1 MNTFT
6 RPEQDEFISSFES
19 RITNSFK
26 RHGIYTTGQLL
37 TLSEIDL
44 VNFGNIGWT
53 SVDKITKAL
62 KAQGLELRSDPLQ
75 YSASSRKR
83 KQKPTKTKIVKNAL
97 KQLLS

>member
-1 MNTFT
+1 MDTFT

-44 VNFGNIGWT
+44 VHFTNIGWT
-53 SVDKITKAL
+53 SVDKIINAL

-75 YSASSRKR
+75 YSAVKR
-83 KQKPTKTKIVKNAL
+83 RQKK
-97 KQLLS
+97 